1 MKHRAVAAAGTTA
14 AGAVADVS
22 STPHRRERGPS
33 PAATWTSGGRLAAA
47 GTLVAGASFQ
57 LASIVIEP
65 EADRTVDALRWTA
78 DHPDQANLARV
89 LFLLAIPFLV
99 GTALVYVMLARQ
111 HSPRLAHAGGALF
124 GCGMVGLSAVAGYE
138 TLAAALTNDGRFDLT
153 ALAEV
158 VDGSSPPAVAML
170 LIFVPFAFFGLLASA
185 AALWRSRAVPRGAA
199 LLIATFIL
207 VDFFLNEGLGV
218 VPSSGAHA
226 IGLVAACWIAWSLLT
241 ARRADVDSRDQ
252 GSMSLESD
260 EGSGPAKRGA

>member
-1 MKHRAVAAAGTTA
+1 MKHRAFAAAAGTTA
-14 AGAVADVS
+14 ASAVADVS
-22 STPHRRERGPS
+22 SPPNRRGAS
-33 PAATWTSGGRLAAA
+33 PAATWTSGGRFAAA
-47 GTLVAGASFQ
+47 GTLVAGAGFQ
-57 LASIVIEP
+57 LASIAIEP
-65 EADRTVDALRWTA
+65 EADRTVDALHWTA
-78 DHPDQANLARV
+78 GHPDQANLARV

-111 HSPRLAHAGGALF
+111 RSPRLAYAGGALF

-138 TLAAALTNDGRFDLT
+138 TLAAALANDGRFDLT

-158 VDGSSPPAVAML
+158 ADGSSPPAVAML

-207 VDFFLNEGLGV
+207 VDFFLSEGLGL
-218 VPSSGAHA
+218 VPSSAAHA

-241 ARRADVDSRDQ
+241 ARVVDAHSRDRR
-252 GSMSLESD
+252 SMSLESD
-260 EGSGPAKRGA
+260 EGSAPTKRGA